1 MAATRD
7 GERRSIGTLLLDLA
21 NGSAQLVHD
30 KLRLAR
36 TELAELARGAGI
48 GTGLVALGGVLA
60 ILGAMAIV
68 IGLIL
73 LAGDQWFPNNR
84 YWIAALLAMALF
96 LVLAGWMA
104 ARGLD
109 LLSPARLAPDQT
121 VTTLK
126 EDTQWLKR
134 QLTSDATSS

>member
-7 GERRSIGTLLLDLA
+7 GDRRSIGALLLDLA
-21 NGSAQLVHD
+21 NGSAQLVRA
-30 KLRLAR
+30 KSQLAR
-36 TELAELARGAGI
+36 TELA
-48 GTGLVALGGVLA
+48 GVLA
-60 ILGAMAIV
+60 ILGVMALV
-68 IGLIL
+68 VGLIL

-84 YWIAALLAMALF
+84 YWIAALLATALF
-96 LVLAGWMA
+96 IVLAGWMA

-109 LLSPARLAPDQT
+109 LLSPERLAPDQT

-134 QLTSDATSS
+134 QLTSDVTSS

>member
-84 YWIAALLAMALF
+84 YWIAALLATALF

>member
-7 GERRSIGTLLLDLA
+7 GDRRSLGALLLDLA
-21 NGSAQLVHD
+21 NGSAQLVRD
-30 KLRLAR
+30 EFQLAR
-36 TELAELARGAGI
+36 TELAELVRGVGI
-48 GTGLVALGGVLA
+48 GTGLVAIGGVLA
-60 ILGAMAIV
+60 MLGAMAIV
-68 IGLIL
+68 VGLIM

-84 YWIAALLAMALF
+84 YWIAALLASVLF
-96 LVLAGWMA
+96 LVLAGWMT
-104 ARGLD
+104 ARGLN
-109 LLSPARLAPDQT
+109 LLSPTRLAPDQT

>member
-7 GERRSIGTLLLDLA
+7 GDRRSIGALLLDLA
-21 NGSAQLVHD
+21 NGSAQLVRA
-30 KLRLAR
+30 KSQLAR
-36 TELAELARGAGI
+36 TELAGLLRGVGV

-60 ILGAMAIV
+60 LLGIMAIV
-68 IGLIL
+68 VGLIL

-84 YWIAALLAMALF
+84 YWIAALLATALF
-96 LVLAGWMA
+96 VVLAGWMA
-104 ARGLD
+104 GRGLD
-109 LLSPARLAPDQT
+109 LLSPERLAPDQT